1 MEGNLMHH
9 GDGYGYHPLFVLEE
23 DFSAGN
29 GDVCNRA
36 SIEHKACNTFPF
48 VAKLNDVLKQEES
61 D

>member
-29 GDVCNRA
+29 DDVCNRA
-36 SIEHKACNTFPF
+36 SIEPSSIRLAILF
-48 VAKLNDVLKQEES
+48 LL
-61 D
+61 